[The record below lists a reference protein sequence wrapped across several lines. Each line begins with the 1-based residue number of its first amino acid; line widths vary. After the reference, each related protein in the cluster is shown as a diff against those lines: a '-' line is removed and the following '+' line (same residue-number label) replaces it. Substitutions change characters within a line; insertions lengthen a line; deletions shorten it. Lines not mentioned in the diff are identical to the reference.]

1 MHIARHITIGVLITL
16 YAFAYTPAVEFFKV
30 PVLLAHYHEHKQENE
45 AISLLDFIFLHY
57 FSGHE
62 RSMDIDK
69 HERLPFKNGECTMAS
84 LSVPAVPV
92 SDRHLPETPA
102 TVSIALAFGE
112 HTDDF
117 SSSYLSYI
125 WQPPRA

>member
-1 MHIARHITIGVLITL
+1 MHLARHITIVLLIGL
-16 YAFAYTPAVEFFKV
+16 YALAYTPVVEFFKV
-30 PVLLAHYHEHKQENE
+30 PVLLAHYHEHQQEN
-45 AISLLDFIFLHY
+45 ADISLLDFLFLHY

-69 HERLPFKNGECTMAS
+69 HQQLPFKTGECTTAC
-84 LSVPAVPV
+84 LSVPAVPFT
-92 SDRHLPETPA
+92 DRIIPETPA
-102 TVSIALAFGE
+102 IVSVSNFFGE